1 LKKNKDVFFLYK
13 MIKTD
18 TSEFQ
23 VKCLELEMIDM
34 IAECAKEVDD
44 TLDYHPP
51 ILMFGKVC
59 HQQRSIGFYSDI
71 SSGYN
76 YSKQKASS
84 KKMTPLLIQLL
95 DYVNDVYQS
104 EFNGVLVNKYKS
116 GNEYIGKHSDD
127 ERMLDANAGVVMI
140 STGTVRT
147 FRIRNKITGKKI
159 DIPMETD
166 KMYQMLGNFQKEFT
180 HEIPVQKKVLGTR
193 YSFTFRKHL
202 D

>member
-1 LKKNKDVFFLYK
+1 

-18 TSEFQ
+18 ASEFR
-23 VKCLELEMIDM
+23 VKDLELDMIHI

-51 ILMFGKVC
+51 IMMYGKVC
-59 HQQRSIGFYSDI
+59 HQQRSVGFYSDV

-76 YSKQKASS
+76 YSKQKAPS

-95 DYVNDVYQS
+95 DFVNEVYQS
-104 EFNGVLVNKYKS
+104 EFNGVLVNKYES

-127 ERMLDANAGVVMI
+127 ERTLDANAGVVMV
-140 STGTVRT
+140 STGAVRT
-147 FRIRNKITGKKI
+147 FRLRNKATGEKI

-166 KMYQMLGNFQKEFT
+166 KMYQMWGDFQKEFT
-180 HEIPVQKKVLGTR
+180 HEIPVQKKVLGVR

>member
-1 LKKNKDVFFLYK
+1 

-18 TSEFQ
+18 DSEFK
-23 VKCLELEMIDM
+23 VKCLELEMVDM

-140 STGTVRT
+140 STGAIRT
-147 FRIRNKITGKKI
+147 FRIRNKITGEKI

-166 KMYQMLGNFQKEFT
+166 KMYQMWGNFQKEFT